1 MKKSSLLAALM
12 TAAVMLAGCGTMK
25 TIDTAELAKSLAT
38 EITYDDTLEELEQD
52 EISMYMDLPEGVEA
66 VVYMGSGSTAEEVG
80 VFAAKNNDEAKNT
93 LESVQKFLDDQQD
106 SFENYKPEEAKRV
119 GSAVIEQKGNYV
131 VLCVSG
137 DSDSAKKII
146 EKAFE

>member
-1 MKKSSLLAALM
+1 
-12 TAAVMLAGCGTMK
+12 MLAGCGTMK